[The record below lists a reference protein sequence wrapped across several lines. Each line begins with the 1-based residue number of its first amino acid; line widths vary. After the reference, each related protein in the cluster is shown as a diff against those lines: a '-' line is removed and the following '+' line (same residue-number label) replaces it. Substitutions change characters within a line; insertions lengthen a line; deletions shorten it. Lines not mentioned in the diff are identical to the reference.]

1 MDGPSESPDDYVGE
15 KSIDMISDH
24 DAGSINI
31 SIETSSLRTVSSG
44 VIATGVMIYAYT
56 THILLR

>member
-1 MDGPSESPDDYVGE
+1 MDRPSASPDDYVDE
-15 KSIDMISDH
+15 ESIDMISDH